1 MRNLRRGDPRN
12 GRSLVLTIGLAVP
25 LLLCGRG
32 NCQTASAAADPDQR
46 ADALIAQMTL
56 DQKFQLVHGNLTLE
70 NLVGPGGAGLWMLGI
85 PSLGIPD
92 LVMADGSTGVGDGVG
107 QATALPSSIAS
118 AATWDLAEAYK
129 YGQVIGKE
137 LSAYG
142 MNLNLGGNVNLT
154 GREPRDGRTFETKG
168 EDPLLAGEITAAHLR
183 AIQDQYVLAGVKHFA
198 LNDQETA
205 RTQSNAVIDDR
216 SARESDLLAF
226 EIALAESG
234 AQMAMCAYNL
244 VNGTY
249 SCQDDHLLNGVLKGD
264 WNFPGFVLSDALAT
278 QSSVASA
285 LAGLDQEQ
293 PGDYMFGGIWTAE
306 SLELAL
312 QNGDMPASRLD
323 DMVHRIL
330 RAMFA
335 AGVIDHPATVE
346 PIDAETD
353 AAIAQEIEE
362 QGAVLLKNAAGLLP
376 LSPSSSGSIA
386 VIGSHADI
394 GVLSGGGSSRVI
406 PSGGAA
412 LKLPPECPSY
422 TPGLGGMACTGAWEI
437 YDPSPPLAAIQA
449 KAPGATV
456 TFADGTDSAAAAKLA
471 AASNVAIV
479 FVSQWESEGMDL
491 PGLNFSGTQ
500 DVLVGAVAAAN
511 PNTIVVM
518 ENGGA
523 QVMPWLDNVGAVL
536 EAWYPGQRG
545 APAIA
550 NILFGDVNPSGKLPL
565 TFPVS
570 VAHLPRPVIPIP
582 SPPTSTAVFNV
593 DYRIEG
599 FNVGYKWYDAKGIQ
613 PLFPFGFGLSYTTFA
628 ISNLHVTPGSPA
640 SSGFAVSFDVT
651 NTGSRPGAEVAQVY
665 LGLPAVA
672 RDAPRRL
679 VGYTK
684 VLLQPGAAQHVTV
697 TIDANSSAH
706 PLSYWDT
713 ATSGWKTAN
722 GDYIVYVGNS
732 SRNVATA
739 GGFRVAHTPERNPLR
754 LPVK

>member
-1 MRNLRRGDPRN
+1 MKRQ
-12 GRSLVLTIGLAVP
+12 SLGPTLWLAI
-25 LLLCGRG
+25 LLSICGRG
-32 NCQTASAAADPDQR
+32 NSQTTSSAADPDQR
-46 ADALIAQMTL
+46 ADTLIAQMTL
-56 DQKFQLVHGNLTLE
+56 DQKLQLVHGNLTLE

-92 LVMADGSTGVGDGVG
+92 LVMADGSTGVGDSVG

-137 LSAYG
+137 LRAYG

-168 EDPLLAGEITAAHLR
+168 EDPLLAGEIAAAHLR
-183 AIQDQYVLAGVKHFA
+183 AIQDQYVVAGVKHYA

-205 RTQSNAVIDDR
+205 RTESNAVIDER

-226 EIALAESG
+226 EIALAESN

-264 WNFPGFVLSDALAT
+264 WAFPGFVLSDALAT

-293 PGDYMFGGIWTAE
+293 PGDYMFGGIWAAE
-306 SLELAL
+306 SLQAAL

-323 DMVHRIL
+323 NMVHRIL

-335 AGVIDHPATVE
+335 AGVIDNPATVG
-346 PIDAETD
+346 PIDAEGD

-362 QGAVLLKNAAGLLP
+362 QGAVLLKSMGGLLP

-386 VIGSHADI
+386 VIGSHADV
-394 GVLSGGGSSRVI
+394 GVLSGGGSSHVI
-406 PSGGAA
+406 PAGGAA
-412 LKLPPECPSY
+412 LTLPPECPSY
-422 TPGLGGMACTGAWEI
+422 TPGLGGLACTNASEI
-437 YDPSPPLAAIQA
+437 FDPSSPLAAIQA
-449 KAPGATV
+449 MAPGATV

-471 AASNVAIV
+471 AASNIAIV

-491 PGLNFSGTQ
+491 PDLNFSGTQ
-500 DVLVGAVAAAN
+500 DALVSAVAAAN

-523 QVMPWLDNVGAVL
+523 QVMPWLDNVAAVL
-536 EAWYPGQRG
+536 EAWYPGQGG
-545 APAIA
+545 AQAIA

-565 TFPVS
+565 TFPMS
-570 VAHLPRPVIPIP
+570 VADLPRPVIPIP
-582 SPPTSTAVFNV
+582 SPPTSTAVFDV

-640 SSGFAVSFDVT
+640 SSGFAIDFDVT
-651 NTGSRPGAEVAQVY
+651 NTGSRAGAEVAQVY
-665 LGLPAVA
+665 LGLPPVT

-697 TIDANSSAH
+697 SIDANSSAH

-713 ATSGWKTAN
+713 ATGGWKTAD
-722 GDYIVYVGNS
+722 GDYVVYVGNS
-732 SRNVATA
+732 SRNVAAA
-739 GGFRVAHTPERNPLR
+739 GGFRVTQTPERSPLR
-754 LPVK
+754 LPVR